1 MNHLRSAL
9 VIALCAALIALPSS
23 VSASALTTFNVWQW
37 NVSGNKM
44 HHGSTTDGLVSEAVN
59 SILDSDA
66 HLVAF
71 NELCWG
77 QYKALQ
83 SALRTAGWPNDSTNY
98 SRFATILGPTA
109 GVCNGNE
116 DYGNAIF
123 SKQPLSPASR
133 FTLPPDGT
141 REQRNLLCAGLL
153 TTPGA
158 RFCTTHITTSN
169 ALAANGKKNNENQLN
184 FVLDQM
190 EAYRADGQTVVIAG
204 DFNAQPDYG
213 RLNNWYSSS
222 LNTVNN
228 GNNTGHYREM
238 DDNDPTACLGYG
250 AWTANAIPADPSPC
264 AAVEPRSKV
273 DLIFVR
279 EDRIAGTYTGNALAI
294 PATCAGIPEGACS
307 DHRIVIGT
315 VPVLIG

>member
-1 MNHLRSAL
+1 MTA
-9 VIALCAALIALPSS
+9 
-23 VSASALTTFNVWQW
+23 TFDVWHW
-37 NVSGNKM
+37 NVAGNKM
-44 HHGSTTDGLVSEAVN
+44 HHGSTTNGMVARAVA
-59 SILDSDA
+59 SILEDDRD
-66 HLVAF
+66 LVAF

-77 QYKALQ
+77 QYKAIQ
-83 SALRTAGWPNDSTNY
+83 SALGSAGWPDDSTNY
-98 SRFATILGPTA
+98 SRFATILGPTS
-109 GVCNGNE
+109 GVCNGSE
-116 DYGNAIF
+116 DFGNAIF
-123 SKQPLSPASR
+123 SKQPLGPASR

-169 ALAANGKKNNENQLN
+169 VIADNGQKHNVNQLN

-190 EAYRADGQTVVIAG
+190 EAYRAAGETVIIAG

-222 LNTVNN
+222 LSTAHN
-228 GNNTGHYREM
+228 GNNTGHYREL
-238 DDNDPTACLGYG
+238 DDNDPAQCLGYG
-250 AWTANAIPADPSPC
+250 EWTATGTPGDAPPC
-264 AAVEPRSKV
+264 ANAEPHAKI

-279 EDRIAGTYTGNALAI
+279 DDRIAGPYYGDSRPIPTACTGI
-294 PATCAGIPEGACS
+294 PATPAYPAGSCS
-307 DHRIVIGT
+307 DHRMMTGT